1 MLSKEGADG
10 KIQIIGGAE
19 RSFSR
24 SDRLCYDIENNRWEP
39 QRLGIAKTEARWHNI
54 LLSGYDGAK
63 YGQLYLQK

>member
-24 SDRLCYDIENNRWEP
+24 SDRLCYDIENAQVGNVE
-39 QRLGIAKTEARWHNI
+39 
-54 LLSGYDGAK
+54 D
-63 YGQLYLQK
+63 